1 MREFKN
7 PKAKKLYLESLELD
21 KLADKI
27 EQEDKETKLI
37 NENCRGM
44 SRSLELHWEAMGLR
58 AMADDIEDGIDN
70 GIEIDDEEER

>member
-7 PKAKKLYLESLELD
+7 PK
-21 KLADKI
+21 
-27 EQEDKETKLI
+27 
-37 NENCRGM
+37 NCRGM

>member
-27 EQEDKETKLI
+27 EQEEGIQKEKI
-37 NENCRGM
+37 NKE
-44 SRSLELHWEAMGLR
+44 
-58 AMADDIEDGIDN
+58 
-70 GIEIDDEEER
+70 